1 MNTPRK
7 LPISFVDL
15 KRFFIPCVIVAVI
28 SLSIRISLPAL
39 EDYLVVDRPL
49 QHADALVL
57 MAGEVPI
64 RLPAAARL
72 YKEGKADKILLTND
86 GVLGAWSEQ
95 KQRNL
100 YQVEWAEDE
109 LLKMGIPESA
119 IVILTYSAS
128 GSIFDAINTKKYVS
142 GSGIRNLLV
151 VTSDYHTRR
160 SLWAFQT
167 VFRGYPITIGVTP
180 AKEISTMSHLKK
192 FLILAFE
199 MVKFIYYRLAYN
211 NF

>member
-1 MNTPRK
+1 MNTPGK

-128 GSIFDAINTKKYVS
+128 GSIFDATNTRKYVS

-167 VFRGYPITIGVTP
+167 VFRGHPVQIGVYP
-180 AKEISTMSHLKK
+180 VEEIRTMTDSR
-192 FLILAFE
+192 
-199 MVKFIYYRLAYN
+199 KFIFINIELIKLIYYSFAYSTV
-211 NF
+211 